1 MAGSQRSL
9 AKGSAAPGPVP
20 EGILRLYSM
29 RFCPFAQRARLV
41 LVAKGIKHEVV
52 NINLKDKPD
61 WFFEKSPL
69 GLVPSIETSDGKI
82 IYESPIVCDYLD
94 ETFPEN
100 KLTPADPYEKA
111 QQKILLEHF
120 SAVTAALYKIMFA
133 KKDNQDATELKNQ
146 FFEKLKKFEEV
157 LTKRNSHYFGGES
170 VSMIDYMIWPWFER
184 FIIFD
189 VLEVTGVRSCTRIC
203 VTNVSVVGTEKELP
217 AIQMGTDHLLMRN
230 QFSAAHVWNHIDIY
244 TTFKKSD
251 QISQCGFR
259 FENPPEKALKKQK
272 QKEMHMFNVKMT
284 RGSICSD
291 F

>member
-189 VLEVTGVRSCTRIC
+189 VLEFLEKTPRVNAWYELMLQDQAVKDTF
-203 VTNVSVVGTEKELP
+203 TEPEVLIGFYKL
-217 AIQMGTDHLLMRN
+217 
-230 QFSAAHVWNHIDIY
+230 Y
-244 TTFKKSD
+244 
-251 QISQCGFR
+251 SQNNLDAGDYG
-259 FENPPEKALKKQK
+259 L
-272 QKEMHMFNVKMT
+272 
-284 RGSICSD
+284 D
-291 F
+291 